1 MYNCNKCFKN
11 KSANYKKPNSRDQ
24 YARGGYDAKGERESS
39 EKIRRAIAVINPSYF
54 FITPTTYT
62 YSMIIDPMFPARETC
77 LADSANTILEDDLV
91 FLAKSVI
98 KNGLYKDVPMMKCCI
113 YTLYQLEII
122 MMSLV
127 LNLKSSMTCYPSAFH
142 RYFYLI

>member
-1 MYNCNKCFKN
+1 MRNEN
-11 KSANYKKPNSRDQ
+11 KSCQTKL
-24 YARGGYDAKGERESS
+24 ARV
-39 EKIRRAIAVINPSYF
+39 IALTNPSASSINTTTSTSSNILDPVF
-54 FITPTTYT
+54 PTHKAC
-62 YSMIIDPMFPARETC
+62 SD
-77 LADSANTILEDDLV
+77 DSANTI
-91 FLAKSVI
+91 FGRRFVI
-98 KNGLYKDVPMMKCCI
+98 TCKISDKNGLYKDVPMMKCCV